1 MNVVDKEQQGEGNI
15 RDDIYIKGLLDRL
28 PLSERG
34 SFSDHQLNSLR
45 SALGAGT
52 WRTHPVD
59 LRWTLSIWKKR
70 YYFVFLSGVN
80 KRPVSRRQQELA
92 VTGKALLLTSLLGVS
107 IVLGLLLL
115 YLAKSA
121 AGINLFPGFSLGIW
135 DWFQQL

>member
-1 MNVVDKEQQGEGNI
+1 LNQPSEDVEPAI
-15 RDDIYIKGLLDRL
+15 RDDAFVRGILDRL

-34 SFSDHQLNSLR
+34 SFSDNQLKSLR
-45 SALGAGT
+45 TALGAGT

-59 LRWTLSIWKKR
+59 LRWTLSVWKRR

-92 VTGKALLLTSLLGVS
+92 VTGKALLLTGLLGVS
-107 IVLGLLLL
+107 IVLGLLIL

-121 AGINLFPGFSLGIW
+121 AGINLFPEFSLGIW
-135 DWFQQL
+135 DWFKHL

>member
-1 MNVVDKEQQGEGNI
+1 LNQQSEGVEPAI
-15 RDDIYIKGLLDRL
+15 RDDAFVKSILDRL

-34 SFSDHQLNSLR
+34 SFSDNQLKSLR
-45 SALGAGT
+45 TALGAGT

-92 VTGKALLLTSLLGVS
+92 VTGKALLLTGVLGFS
-107 IVLGLLLL
+107 IVIGMLLL

-121 AGINLFPGFSLGIW
+121 AGINLFPEFSLGIW